1 MFTQKYIH
9 VNYPTSKCLIC
20 NLPPYH
26 ILYALPNLTPARITY
41 STIFNYSLSTTSRL
55 HSLHPM
61 HIVTIPLPHH
71 CGSCDKPKVL
81 QSFETTGTIH
91 PLTKNNMPEDLNL
104 LQNCYEHFAYSNH
117 QVRNLL
123 SFMLT
128 TLKFNTTI
136 SFVSKTAVTVL
147 SGVEVL

>member
-1 MFTQKYIH
+1 MHYQ
-9 VNYPTSKCLIC
+9 TS
-20 NLPPYH
+20 H
-26 ILYALPNLTPARITY
+26 QQEITY

-61 HIVTIPLPHH
+61 HIVTIPLSHH

-91 PLTKNNMPEDLNL
+91 PPTKYNMPEDLNL
-104 LQNCYEHFAYSNH
+104 LQNCYKHIAYSNH
-117 QVRNLL
+117 QVRHLL

-128 TLKFNTTI
+128 TLKFNMTI
-136 SFVSKTAVTVL
+136 SFISKTAVTVL
-147 SGVEVL
+147 SSVEVM